1 MTVDEKNIF
10 NNIDGAGDQ
19 EKKLEFLLKLY
30 DKNSEDYDV
39 LFYITKVLGT
49 YPKYRSRARNL
60 LELMKYNYDPAVV
73 SYELGKLDVYDK
85 KYEDA
90 IANFKEAIFVN
101 PRDNGSKL
109 EIAKAYIKLG
119 DDMSAKRYLLE
130 LAELKQDKAAFYE
143 LGLMAEREGNFD
155 NARLYYQKVLS
166 MRRYDIRS
174 LVRIG
179 LIEYKEGNIALAKE
193 YFDRGYEID
202 SNDIYIL
209 TELSKCE
216 RSLGNPGKAKEYIDK
231 AVMLNGGGV
240 SLFEKALV
248 DEALGDY
255 EGAYNTY
262 EELQAI
268 EERPAASYKFG
279 ILLKQSGD
287 YERAKEKL
295 QKCIGSRLNDKVL
308 MILADI
314 CLKEGDTSKAREY
327 ISKVDTSLL
336 SSSDYKSIVRTN
348 SYIDYKEG
356 IIPDDHH
363 YYLDQIMDFDKE
375 RTFKVSKQFF
385 ADDENLESLYE
396 KAKLGIKEENHFD
409 TISAED
415 LYLIDLDVPV
425 KDNNNVFH
433 DRLMALTPVNC
444 KDIISFMPTY
454 KKLVRLNDKNEKV
467 K

>member
-10 NNIDGAGDQ
+10 NSISGDQ
-19 EKKLEFLLKLY
+19 NREKKLEFLLSLY
-30 DKNSEDYDV
+30 NKNSSDYDV
-39 LFYITKVLGT
+39 LFYIIKVLGT
-49 YPKYRSRARNL
+49 YPKYRQRAKEL
-60 LELMKYNYDPAVV
+60 MELMKYNYDPIAV
-73 SYELGKLDVYDK
+73 SYELGKLDIYDK
-85 KYEDA
+85 KYDDA
-90 IANFKEAIFVN
+90 IANFKEAIFLN
-101 PRDNGSKL
+101 PRDNSSKL

-119 DDMSAKRYLLE
+119 DDISAKKYLLE
-130 LAELKQDKAAFYE
+130 LADLKQDKAALFRDKAC
-143 LGLMAEREGNFD
+143 M
-155 NARLYYQKVLS
+155 YYKKVLS
-166 MRRYDIRS
+166 MKKYDIRS

-202 SNDIYIL
+202 SNDVYIL

-216 RSLGNPGKAKEYIDK
+216 RSLGNINKAKEYIDK

-248 DEALGDY
+248 YEALGDY
-255 EGAYNTY
+255 EEVYNAY

-279 ILLKQSGD
+279 ILLKQSGN
-287 YERAKEKL
+287 YERAKEEL
-295 QKCIGSRLNDKVL
+295 QKCIGSRLDDKVF

-314 CLKEGDTSKAREY
+314 YLKEGNTKKAREY
-327 ISKVDTSLL
+327 ISEVNTTLL
-336 SSSDYKSIVRTN
+336 SSSDYKSVVRVD
-348 SYIDYKEG
+348 SYIDYKDG
-356 IIPDDHH
+356 IIPSEHH
-363 YYLDQIMDFDKE
+363 YYLDQIMDFDKDK
-375 RTFKVSKQFF
+375 TFKVSEQFF
-385 ADDENLESLYE
+385 ACDEDLESLYE
-396 KAKLGIKEENHFD
+396 KAKLGIREENHFD

-425 KDNNNVFH
+425 RDNNNVLH

-454 KKLVRLNDKNEKV
+454 KKLVRLNKNKKV